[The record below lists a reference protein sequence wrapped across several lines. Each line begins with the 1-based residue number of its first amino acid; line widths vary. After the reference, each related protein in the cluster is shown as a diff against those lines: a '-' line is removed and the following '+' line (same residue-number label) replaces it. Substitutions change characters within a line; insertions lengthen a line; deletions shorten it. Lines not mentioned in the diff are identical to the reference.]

1 MSRVRASRPPSMP
14 HLGRTCRSAG
24 IPFRRSELVRAIR
37 AQVRRGVSR
46 PLRGRVHP
54 RAAKEPASPDFSEAR
69 PTRVR
74 ERPAGPRPRHSS
86 AGQVLTT
93 LPAPRA
99 APPPEASALR
109 RAVGRPAPG
118 SPRTTALP
126 APRRA
131 AQRPNSRP
139 LSHSGVNERPLT
151 PMLTPGPQTPSP
163 ANSWPGRDP
172 GRRRQ
177 SRRSPGS
184 PRFSALLR
192 DKTAGHGLHA
202 PSGLADPPPA
212 LGDAPGRRPE
222 KGVLSL

>member
-1 MSRVRASRPPSMP
+1 MSSSELFAHRCAAGSHAP
-14 HLGRTCRSAG
+14 SAG
-24 IPFRRSELVRAIR
+24 EFILGLLRSWQAPISPRPGPRVSARGLQVPARATPPLDR
-37 AQVRRGVSR
+37 SLRLCPLHAQRHLPRPLPSAAPSAA
-46 PLRGRVHP
+46 PLRG
-54 RAAKEPASPDFSEAR
+54 
-69 PTRVR
+69 
-74 ERPAGPRPRHSS
+74 
-86 AGQVLTT
+86 L
-93 LPAPRA
+93 
-99 APPPEASALR
+99 
-109 RAVGRPAPG
+109 
-118 SPRTTALP
+118 PRTTALP

-131 AQRPNSRP
+131 AQQPNSRP

-163 ANSWPGRDP
+163 VNSWPGRDP